1 MVSKPHLTQTRFHSE
16 CPLILMWASMVIPYG
31 YVISFVRCVH
41 YEVSYVCI
49 PTDRI
54 IPSYRTGIYRYS
66 NRILWH
72 ALACTHASQNDLTF
86 YQWDIF
92 L

>member
-16 CPLILMWASMVIPYG
+16 FPLILMWASMVIP

-49 PTDRI
+49 PTV
-54 IPSYRTGIYRYS
+54 SYLHTVPVSTGIPTAYCGMRS
-66 NRILWH
+66 PAR
-72 ALACTHASQNDLTF
+72 THHRM
-86 YQWDIF
+86 I
-92 L
+92 